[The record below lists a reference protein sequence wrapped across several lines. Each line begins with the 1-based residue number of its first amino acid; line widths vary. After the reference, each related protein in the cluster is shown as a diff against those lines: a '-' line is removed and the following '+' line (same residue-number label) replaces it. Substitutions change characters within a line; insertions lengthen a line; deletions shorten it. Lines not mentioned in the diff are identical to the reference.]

1 VVSVPRVF
9 EKVYNTAEQNARND
23 GKGRIFEMA
32 VNTAIEYSTAQDSGG
47 PGLLLR
53 AKHALFDRLVYG
65 KLRAALG
72 GSCRAA
78 ISGGAP
84 LGARLGHFYRGV
96 GLTIYEGYG
105 LTETS
110 AAITVN
116 RVDDVKVGSVGK
128 LLPGNSM
135 RLGDDDELVVKGG
148 VVFGGYWHNDE
159 ETKAVLTDGWFHTGD
174 LGAIDDDGFLTII
187 GRKKEIIVT
196 AGGKNVAPAIL
207 EDRLRAHPL
216 ISQAMAVGDAKPF
229 IAALITIDPEA
240 FPAWKQRNG
249 KSADASVGDLATDPD
264 LVAEIDLAVK
274 EANQAVSHAE
284 SIRKFRILPV
294 DFTEDTG
301 ELTPT
306 LKVKR
311 KVVAQKF
318 ASDIEALYD
327 KD

>member
-1 VVSVPRVF
+1 
-9 EKVYNTAEQNARND
+9 
-23 GKGRIFEMA
+23 
-32 VNTAIEYSTAQDSGG
+32 
-47 PGLLLR
+47 
-53 AKHALFDRLVYG
+53 
-65 KLRAALG
+65 
-72 GSCRAA
+72 
-78 ISGGAP
+78 
-84 LGARLGHFYRGV
+84 
-96 GLTIYEGYG
+96 
-105 LTETS
+105 
-110 AAITVN
+110 
-116 RVDDVKVGSVGK
+116 
-128 LLPGNSM
+128 M
-135 RLGDDDELVVKGG
+135 RLADDDELLVRGG
-148 VVFGGYWHNDE
+148 VVFAGYWHNEE
-159 ETKAVLTDGWFHTGD
+159 ETKAVFSDGWFRTGD
-174 LGAIDDDGFLTII
+174 LGAIDDAGFLTII

-216 ISQAMAVGDAKPF
+216 ISQAMCVGDAQPF

-240 FPAWKQRNG
+240 FGGWKERNG
-249 KSADASVGDLATDPD
+249 KDAGATVADLAEDPD
-264 LVAEIDLAVK
+264 LVADIDLAVK

-318 ASDIEALYD
+318 ATDIDALYA